1 MPEEENDEL
10 RDKIVEQNAEIEA
23 QNELYNKLKLY
34 VKLVFPQE
42 DENNPSYDESFEKCL
57 VRIQN
62 HRDPVPLD
70 MVAEVAGSPILTK
83 DRHNGQFLAMQ
94 VEAEQNSKMDTISET
109 DS

>member
-34 VKLVFPQE
+34 VKLVFPQG
-42 DENNPSYDESFEKCL
+42 DEENPSYDESFEKCL

-62 HRDPVPLD
+62 YRDPVLLD
-70 MVAEVAGSPILTK
+70 MVAEGAGSPILTK
-83 DRHNGQFLAMQ
+83 DRQNIQFLAMQ